1 MSLDLS
7 FVIKTVH
14 LLLDIYKG
22 ELDLNVI
29 LHSDQGSHYTSIP
42 YQTLLKE
49 NGIRQSMSRRGNCW
63 DNAPQESFYA
73 ILKTELNLQEIKTY
87 EGLVERFIE
96 YINYFNYD
104 RPQWTLHRMTPY
116 EYDCFLTDRIRN
128 NPLLPMVVYQN
139 DQNA

>member
-1 MSLDLS
+1 
-7 FVIKTVH
+7 
-14 LLLDIYKG
+14 
-22 ELDLNVI
+22 
-29 LHSDQGSHYTSIP
+29 
-42 YQTLLKE
+42 
-49 NGIRQSMSRRGNCW
+49 MSRRGNCW

-96 YINYFNYD
+96 YINYINYD
-104 RPQWTLHRMTPY
+104 RSQWTLHRMTPY
-116 EYDCFLTDRIRN
+116 EYDCFLTDCIRN